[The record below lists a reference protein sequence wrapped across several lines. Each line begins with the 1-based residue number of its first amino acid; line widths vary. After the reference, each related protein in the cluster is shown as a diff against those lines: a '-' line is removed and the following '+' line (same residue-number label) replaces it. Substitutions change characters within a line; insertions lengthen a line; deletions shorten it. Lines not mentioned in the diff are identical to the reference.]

1 MPLNLPSWWG
11 ILSLPACEDVNRPL
25 RRIMEKK
32 KVYET
37 PQLLLLGSV
46 RELTALTDPCSGS
59 VETDFPDALCQVD
72 NP

>member
-1 MPLNLPSWWG
+1 
-11 ILSLPACEDVNRPL
+11 
-25 RRIMEKK
+25 MEKK